1 MKTIT
6 NNYDFSLSRAPWLQL
21 CRGIRSNQLYTLLKQ
36 YTQFFDFMVF
46 LWVLFSFFQTETLL
60 LRAEKRGLC
69 DCFHAIHWNGH
80 WDLANGHLFIFKML
94 FSKLQEDTEC
104 KLCPTIRKS
113 IFIMTGIAQLDY
125 FCFVVV
131 YHYSMWYC
139 IFWNVKRRNSA
150 KVLLMGLCKDRI
162 LLFWYFKPK
171 IVPGLSGQPL
181 GLCELP
187 QICESQWSQFLKC
200 IYRRITWKGSYF
212 AKMHR

>member
-1 MKTIT
+1 MKTST

-21 CRGIRSNQLYTLLKQ
+21 CRGIRSNQLYTLLKW
-36 YTQFFDFMVF
+36 YIQFFDLIVVF
-46 LWVLFSFFQTETLL
+46 FFIQTETLL

-69 DCFHAIHWNGH
+69 DCFRAIHWNEH

-113 IFIMTGIAQLDY
+113 IFIKTGIAQLDS

-139 IFWNVKRRNSA
+139 ICWNVNRRNSA
-150 KVLLMGLCKDRI
+150 KVLLMG
-162 LLFWYFKPK
+162 FMQ
-171 IVPGLSGQPL
+171 G
-181 GLCELP
+181 
-187 QICESQWSQFLKC
+187 
-200 IYRRITWKGSYF
+200 
-212 AKMHR
+212 